1 MRRREK
7 LNMEFLNSELEKEVF
22 EIMQEYDLDEDTAER
37 VLEIVEELG
46 IDIDEAIE
54 LEGEI

>member
-1 MRRREK
+1 
-7 LNMEFLNSELEKEVF
+7 MEFLNSELEKEVL
-22 EIMQEYDLDEDTAER
+22 EIMQEYGLDEDTAER
-37 VLEIVEELG
+37 VLEIIEELG

>member
-1 MRRREK
+1 
-7 LNMEFLNSELEKEVF
+7 MEFLNSELEKEVF

>member
-7 LNMEFLNSELEKEVF
+7 LNMEFLNSELEKEVL
-22 EIMQEYDLDEDTAER
+22 EIMQEYGLDEDTAER

>member
-7 LNMEFLNSELEKEVF
+7 PNMEFLNSELEKEVF

>member
-7 LNMEFLNSELEKEVF
+7 SNMEFLNSELEKEVF